1 MAKALLAPEAVIGAD
16 GVAVADG
23 WTTLLEVPTAVVG
36 TPAALEVVATVPLL
50 YTGVE
55 ITGALEA
62 GATTEVLVTGWT
74 TVQGQL
80 VMVKVV
86 EAVAVYV
93 MPLNEISVEAGHTVV

>member
-1 MAKALLAPEAVIGAD
+1 MAKALFAPEAVIGAV
-16 GVAVADG
+16 GAAEVVAA
-23 WTTLLEVPTAVVG
+23 TLLEVVPTATGVVAG
-36 TPAALEVVATVPLL
+36 TPAGVVVATVPLV

-55 ITGALEA
+55 T
-62 GATTEVLVTGWT
+62 GATTDVLVTGWT